1 MFKQGMDRQEKQHD
15 GASLQTDVGMP
26 KLAKRSLQKKST
38 IMSGRTIGARRER
51 LETANERIAARKKD
65 KRKSVYRFVTAVACF
80 LVLICVLFFLYRA
93 FIGLDEN
100 NNSYSESPEQ
110 LLIHDPTIE
119 IIDED
124 AGSTG
129 GKITSRMKEYISRV
143 EECLRGRGYQPQNV
157 VIPSSG
163 VREIRVNLEGYS
175 GFIKMIIDRD
185 PAISVED
192 ADRMLRYLK
201 ERGITDF
208 AYIDVRIDGKAYW
221 K

>member
-1 MFKQGMDRQEKQHD
+1 MFKQGMDRQEKQHE
-15 GASLQTDVGMP
+15 GASLQSDVGMP

-80 LVLICVLFFLYRA
+80 LVLICVLFFLYKA
-93 FIGLDEN
+93 FIGSDEN
-100 NNSYSESPEQ
+100 DSYSESPEQ

-143 EECLRGRGYQPQNV
+143 EDCLRERGYQPQNV

-163 VREIRVNLEGYS
+163 VREIRVNLDGYS

-201 ERGITDF
+201 EQGITDF

>member
-1 MFKQGMDRQEKQHD
+1 MFKQGVDRQGKQHD
-15 GASLQTDVGMP
+15 GASLQSDVGMP

-65 KRKSVYRFVTAVACF
+65 KRKSVYRFITAVACF
-80 LVLICVLFFLYRA
+80 LVLICVLFFLYKA
-93 FIGLDEN
+93 FIGSDE

-110 LLIHDPTIE
+110 LPIHDPTIE

-143 EECLRGRGYQPQNV
+143 EECLRERGYQPQNV

-163 VREIRVNLEGYS
+163 VREIRVNLDGYS

-201 ERGITDF
+201 EQGITDF

>member
-1 MFKQGMDRQEKQHD
+1 MFKQRKDGQEGYHD
-15 GASLQTDVGMP
+15 EASLQGDAGMP

-93 FIGLDEN
+93 FIGSDEGS
-100 NNSYSESPEQ
+100 SYPESLAQ
-110 LLIHDPTIE
+110 LPAHDPTIE

-124 AGSTG
+124 ASSTG

-163 VREIRVNLEGYS
+163 VREIRVNLDGYS

-192 ADRMLRYLK
+192 ADRMLRYLR
-201 ERGITDF
+201 EQGITDF